1 MVCFFPCLLYF
12 FILPSLVQH
21 TCVHVSVKNRNNYV
35 VINQFLSILRI
46 YPVPQIIADTNF
58 SSKHR
63 NTNRSNIKLLSAI
76 KIVPTG
82 ANTRSRGSSFL
93 FACLEHRQRGSL
105 SFLRKIGYRTRE
117 HLRLIA
123 ACPPL
128 NLSNQIHV
136 SPSDFDSYRVFLSI
150 IVTCWQYICFC
161 FR

>member
-1 MVCFFPCLLYF
+1 MSFSLS
-12 FILPSLVQH
+12 FILFH
-21 TCVHVSVKNRNNYV
+21 FAFFGTTYTVHVSVKNRHNYV

-46 YPVPQIIADTNF
+46 YPVPKIIADTNF

-63 NTNRSNIKLLSAI
+63 NINRSIIQLLSAI

-82 ANTRSRGSSFL
+82 ANTRSRGSSLL
-93 FACLEHRQRGSL
+93 FAYLEHRQRGSL

-136 SPSDFDSYRVFLSI
+136 SPSDFDSYRVFP
-150 IVTCWQYICFC
+150 VTCWQYIRFC